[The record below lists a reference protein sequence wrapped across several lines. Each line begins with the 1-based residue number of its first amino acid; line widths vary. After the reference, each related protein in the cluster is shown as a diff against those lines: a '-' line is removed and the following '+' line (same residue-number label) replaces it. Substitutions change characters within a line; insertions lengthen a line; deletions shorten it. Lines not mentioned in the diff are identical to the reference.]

1 MKTEPDEPKSSPCK
15 RVLLVDDHPLMRE
28 GIALWI
34 KRSPGLDVCGQA
46 SSAREALG
54 SIGKLKPDMILTDLS
69 LSGGSGLDLV
79 KDIRA
84 IDPGLPVLVVSMHDE
99 LNYAERSIRA
109 GARGYVMKESGGE
122 KLIEAIQTVLR
133 GHVYVSEKM
142 AATIVDNLTSNKP
155 RGSRSPLAQLSDRE
169 FEVFELNG
177 SGLNTHDIAKRL
189 NVSPKTAD
197 VHRRNIREKLKIK
210 DLTELIRHAVRWTEA
225 HSADKQIARE
235 TMKSGKR
242 TKARRRVASKKKSR
256 RQSRPAAKPGGQ
268 RFAGQQYESRRRAE
282 RPGP

>member
-69 LSGGSGLDLV
+69 LSGSSGLDLV

-142 AATIVDNLTSNKP
+142 AATIVDNLTSNRP

-169 FEVFELNG
+169 FEVFELIG

-189 NVSPKTAD
+189 NVSPTTAD
-197 VHRRNIREKLKIK
+197 VHRRNIRE
-210 DLTELIRHAVRWTEA
+210 
-225 HSADKQIARE
+225 
-235 TMKSGKR
+235 
-242 TKARRRVASKKKSR
+242 
-256 RQSRPAAKPGGQ
+256 
-268 RFAGQQYESRRRAE
+268 
-282 RPGP
+282 